1 MGGSKLSLL
10 SWYVKLSCYEC
21 ESSPVSPGTA
31 QSRQYRDAD
40 WRQIGTFW
48 GGKYSLH
55 SLILSLLQPKIP
67 KQAPQPPPGCLIA
80 PPWLHPSAEP
90 FFHSSITPWKCK
102 SGSCLPPQRGQGLA
116 ADASA
121 RFVKQDIKIT
131 PSSRD
136 AQAFP
141 LLFHELLH
149 HSSAWTESL
158 FSFFFLCSASNL
170 EGVGWQ
176 GQSRAGFLLL
186 AFLLPF
192 TPAMLSPAPKS
203 PLQVG
208 EGEGRKMQS
217 LLTLRLSD
225 PISLYC
231 KGNLALQWTGDLQ
244 REEQKMVE
252 SALGEQES
260 SFSLYL
266 LWVALFYLPCF
277 TLV

>member
-1 MGGSKLSLL
+1 MLTGDRLEHFVGGEILLTLS
-10 SWYVKLSCYEC
+10 YPEFIATKN
-21 ESSPVSPGTA
+21 T
-31 QSRQYRDAD
+31 
-40 WRQIGTFW
+40 
-48 GGKYSLH
+48 
-55 SLILSLLQPKIP
+55 
-67 KQAPQPPPGCLIA
+67 QASTPTPPGCLIA

-90 FFHSSITPWKCK
+90 FFHSSITPWKWK
-102 SGSCLPPQRGQGLA
+102 SGSCLPPQWGQGLA

-149 HSSAWTESL
+149 HSSAWRESL

-231 KGNLALQWTGDLQ
+231 KGNLALHWTGDLQ